1 MLELI
6 AWLTGL
12 PLSLAIR
19 RSTWLIPLAQTI
31 HILAVGVVMSSV
43 FMMDLR
49 AWGYARSQTLAQS
62 AHRFG
67 PWIWAAMVPMIATGI
82 ALVLA
87 APRRTLLD
95 PAFQVKILLMPI
107 AIALT
112 IALQMAMRRTR
123 VEAASAGPIT
133 AVIAAAALLLW
144 LVVTLAG
151 RGRWIGN
158 ILR

>member
-6 AWLTGL
+6 AWLTSL
-12 PLSLAIR
+12 PLGLAIR

-67 PWIWAAMVPMIATGI
+67 PWIWAGMVPMIATGI

-95 PAFQVKILLMPI
+95 PAFQVKMLLMPV

-112 IALQMAMRRTR
+112 IALQMAMRRDR
-123 VEAASAGPIT
+123 ADAVKAGWIT
-133 AVIAAAALLLW
+133 AVIGAATLLLW